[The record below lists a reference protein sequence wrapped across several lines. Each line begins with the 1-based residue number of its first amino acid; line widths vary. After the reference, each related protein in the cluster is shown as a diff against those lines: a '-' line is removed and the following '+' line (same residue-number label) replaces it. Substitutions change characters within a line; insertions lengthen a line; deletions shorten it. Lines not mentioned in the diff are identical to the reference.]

1 MKNDKSL
8 QNDVSNLRS
17 QGALRRFCRQ
27 NYQLRLTSVTA
38 TTMLHEWLHFDWG
51 SAVVCSQGCA
61 YLPAQAMSGSH
72 PCSRLFIGDDQQLMI
87 AVPKA
92 PQKVVAYKAGRA
104 KLLAEIIVY
113 GTPTRGAELASK
125 NSECMWIR

>member
-1 MKNDKSL
+1 
-8 QNDVSNLRS
+8 
-17 QGALRRFCRQ
+17 
-27 NYQLRLTSVTA
+27 
-38 TTMLHEWLHFDWG
+38 MLHEWLHFDWG
-51 SAVVCSQGCA
+51 SAVVCSQGC
-61 YLPAQAMSGSH
+61 
-72 PCSRLFIGDDQQLMI
+72 DDQQLMI